1 MAKFDDTL
9 IEAVGI
15 YFETHDVSA
24 TEVAE
29 LHGVP
34 RSTMY
39 NWIKE
44 KGWIQNKYRAV
55 SKRAPELID
64 RATMAAISD
73 GACDALTMEIM
84 DLDAHTGGYD
94 KARAGK
100 VAVRVMREALTM
112 DELKQDVTD
121 ALNNARDIAVNSNK
135 LGDQRTWLECIKTG
149 AEIIYGKNPDT
160 VINLANISNL
170 TEVDMAQMSQ
180 DDLLKLVSKSMSK
193 PKGGE

>member
-1 MAKFDDTL
+1 MAKFDDEF

-29 LHGVP
+29 LHNVP

-39 NWIKE
+39 HWIKE
-44 KGWIQNKYRAV
+44 KGWIQNKYRSVA
-55 SKRAPELID
+55 KRAPDLID

-73 GACDALTMEIM
+73 GACEALTMEIM
-84 DLDAHTGGYD
+84 DLDSNIGLYD
-94 KARAGK
+94 KGRAGK
-100 VAVRVMREALTM
+100 VAARVMREALTM

-121 ALNNARDIAVNSNK
+121 ALNNARDIAVNSK
-135 LGDQRTWLECIKTG
+135 RLGDQRTWLKCIKTG

-160 VINLANISNL
+160 VIQLSNIANL

-180 DDLLKLVSKSMSK
+180 DDLLKLASKAMK
-193 PKGGE
+193 KE